1 MGFSADRRSGRLG
14 FSGPVELCIVV
25 VLVEEG
31 TATTVV
37 LVEFKRSLKL
47 VLGDL
52 DCITLLTMLQNKNAV
67 RGSSSR
73 SAEGGSRNGC
83 SERASGAFL
92 CP

>member
-37 LVEFKRSLKL
+37 LVEFKRSLRIGARGLGLHYAPNNAAKQKRSPG
-47 VLGDL
+47 VL
-52 DCITLLTMLQNKNAV
+52 
-67 RGSSSR
+67 
-73 SAEGGSRNGC
+73 
-83 SERASGAFL
+83 
-92 CP
+92 

>member
-37 LVEFKRSLKL
+37 LVEFKRSLKGLKL

-67 RGSSSR
+67 RGSSS
-73 SAEGGSRNGC
+73 S
-83 SERASGAFL
+83 
-92 CP
+92 